1 MAPQRAQVAIVVD
14 VVDEVVVDVVAT
26 VASTAARCAARRASR
41 AAASAA
47 RCASRCDTT
56 TNNHETTFRYST
68 SFRNLLAR
76 FVQVWPPKMNGS
88 FLYSIDVDL
97 VVVSFCCCVV
107 IRITVQIA
115 LFVTL

>member
-1 MAPQRAQVAIVVD
+1 MAPQRAQVIIVVD

-26 VASTAARCAARRASR
+26 VASADARCAARRASR
-41 AAASAA
+41 
-47 RCASRCDTT
+47 CEKQQ
-56 TNNHETTFRYST
+56 HETTFRYST

-88 FLYSIDVDL
+88 FLCSIDVDL